1 MLAALCLNFIITEAG
16 EPRVYYPVPKYY
28 KNSGKGSTALS
39 PLMFLGTLPGMI
51 SHIHFPHFVSN
62 IDFSDAT
69 RIIQDHKI
77 MLGVATSIVFLTL
90 LVKQL
95 QRLQMGA
102 WCNEKYATVSTSVN
116 NYIDNSSFPVRIF
129 IRFLCDVIKKYIAM
143 NKTTIVFSVA
153 APVSGRLLDCVCGCP
168 IPLLNFT
175 SIGLLAS
182 GGIFLIG
189 CFDSRFGKIDEK
201 VEEVCEKLNGIEI
214 KIDESNTNNMQQHDA
229 TQKQIGVVQRTIATV
244 TDHVSTLCGKIKKLK
259 VGVGQVRDQLGTV
272 SDQVKN
278 VFQELTGVK
287 KQVHLL
293 HEKIDMKDK
302 KDTEQYEAL
311 KAQLERLQESYD
323 QAMLLLREK
332 AQNDEN
338 LRKEL
343 GDFKDTYQNNHEVLR
358 NDLGLTSIR
367 LSNQIDDVHREVQE
381 GFAAQNRY
389 LGQPDH
395 RDMKIK
401 MLQLQVNKNDANNS

>member
-1 MLAALCLNFIITEAG
+1 
-16 EPRVYYPVPKYY
+16 
-28 KNSGKGSTALS
+28 
-39 PLMFLGTLPGMI
+39 
-51 SHIHFPHFVSN
+51 
-62 IDFSDAT
+62 
-69 RIIQDHKI
+69 
-77 MLGVATSIVFLTL
+77 
-90 LVKQL
+90 
-95 QRLQMGA
+95 
-102 WCNEKYATVSTSVN
+102 
-116 NYIDNSSFPVRIF
+116 
-129 IRFLCDVIKKYIAM
+129 
-143 NKTTIVFSVA
+143 
-153 APVSGRLLDCVCGCP
+153 
-168 IPLLNFT
+168 
-175 SIGLLAS
+175 
-182 GGIFLIG
+182 
-189 CFDSRFGKIDEK
+189 
-201 VEEVCEKLNGIEI
+201 
-214 KIDESNTNNMQQHDA
+214 
-229 TQKQIGVVQRTIATV
+229 
-244 TDHVSTLCGKIKKLK
+244 VSTLCGKIKKLK